1 MIRLTRYD
9 STVFVVNCDI
19 IQYVESTPDTILTL
33 TTGDKLMVRETADEV
48 IARVIEFKR
57 EILKHPPVLQ
67 NDSTTDII
75 E

>member
-33 TTGDKLMVRETADEV
+33 TTGDKLMVRESADEI

-57 EILKHPPVLQ
+57 EILQHPHVLQ
-67 NDSTTDII
+67 KDSTTDII